1 MTIGPLQ
8 LVLIKFS
15 DEQRTRPISEE
26 LRAVRKTG
34 IIRLVDLLYVYK
46 DLDGVLHSKEISD
59 VSGAA
64 KAEYGILLQGLLGMR
79 AAHKTGGD
87 VDKIAEAMSLS
98 PGDFGL
104 SSEQVQQIANDLPNG
119 GSAML
124 TLFEHVWAIRLKE
137 ALLNAGGELI
147 AQGLLSPE
155 ALAVGGTTLDDAIA
169 AAQKIEADAEGA
181 TAAQIAE
188 ADQKLAQAKSE
199 AEVKLAEAQRVLDDA
214 EAQAASKMEQAKIV
228 AAAAI
233 AASVRTAAEELQKA
247 ETSAEQSK
255 MEADALLSRAGEM
268 PQQRSRL
275 ALILPPGSWSRK
287 IIADDT
293 IAQGIQTAEEIKS
306 AAALEA
312 LKILVEAQL
321 IRREATRQAISILAS
336 AVMIEQAAA
345 EESLSS
351 LLASDEIAE

>member
-15 DEQRTRPISEE
+15 DEQRTRSISEE

-46 DLDGVLHSKEISD
+46 DMDGVLHSKEISD

-79 AAHKTGGD
+79 AAHKTAGD

-137 ALLNAGGELI
+137 ALLNSGGELI

-155 ALAVGGTTLDDAIA
+155 TLAVGGTTLEDAIA
-169 AAQKIEADAEGA
+169 SAQKIEADAEEA
-181 TAAQIAE
+181 TAMQIAE
-188 ADQKLAQAKSE
+188 ADQKLAQAKAE
-199 AEVKLAEAQRVLDDA
+199 AEAKIAEAQRVLDDA
-214 EAQAASKMEQAKIV
+214 EAQAAAKMEQAKIV

-255 MEADALLSRAGEM
+255 MEADALLEQSRRDAAAKVALGANMASAEVGAG
-268 PQQRSRL
+268 
-275 ALILPPGSWSRK
+275 K
-287 IIADDT
+287 KIADDT
-293 IAQGIQTAEEIKS
+293 IEQGIQTAEEIKS

-312 LKILVEAQL
+312 LRVLVEAQL
-321 IRREATRQAISILAS
+321 IKREATRQAINILAS
-336 AVMIEQAAA
+336 AAMIKQAEA
-345 EESLSS
+345 EESFSA
-351 LLASDEIAE
+351 LLD